1 MNYIN
6 PILLY
11 PQVLAINCNAAAGS
25 SISWTLTKEGDD
37 STTFSFTSPSANFT
51 LTDMSY
57 YQALT
62 ADFFGEGID
71 LAPEHTY
78 ILKGAVS
85 GSDVYVGKVFVSE
98 QDIESY
104 TVHPS
109 KYTETVASNNYI
121 ILD

>member
-6 PILLY
+6 PTLET
-11 PQVLAINCNAAAGS
+11 PQMLAINCNTAAGS

-51 LTDMSY
+51 LTDMGY
-57 YQALT
+57 FQALT
-62 ADFFGEGID
+62 ADFFSEGID
-71 LAPEHTY
+71 LDPEHTY
-78 ILKGAVS
+78 LLKGAAN

-98 QDIESY
+98 QNIESY

>member
-1 MNYIN
+1 MGY
-6 PILLY
+6 
-11 PQVLAINCNAAAGS
+11 
-25 SISWTLTKEGDD
+25 
-37 STTFSFTSPSANFT
+37 F
-51 LTDMSY
+51 
-57 YQALT
+57 QALT
-62 ADFFGEGID
+62 ADFFSEGID
-71 LAPEHTY
+71 LDPEHTY
-78 ILKGAVS
+78 LLKGAAN